1 MSSIIIPDADG
12 KLPPGYRE
20 EIRLPEIEIP
30 KHLQEDLDANPHR
43 VPEFYQAVGKALNMS
58 LNAEETRLRV
68 VTAAALKERI
78 EAIYRTLVVL
88 RHELGYSLKKC
99 FDLLP
104 GRYMESL
111 RQGERPEDTFERTVK
126 RNMWASDKPPEC
138 VLVDREQLEDHT
150 EEVEDDTEE

>member
-1 MSSIIIPDADG
+1 
-12 KLPPGYRE
+12 
-20 EIRLPEIEIP
+20 
-30 KHLQEDLDANPHR
+30 
-43 VPEFYQAVGKALNMS
+43 MS